1 LYIAIG
7 PCRVCPENADCG
19 VFWIKGCKENFTL
32 QSGWICTIADPAGD
46 IAYELSLHAQKYLEQ
61 LAWK

>member
-1 LYIAIG
+1 M
-7 PCRVCPENADCG
+7 CPENAECS

-32 QSGWICTIADPAGD
+32 QSGWICTISDPAGD
-46 IAYELSLHAQKYLEQ
+46 IAYKLSLRAQKYLDE